1 MAETMQGNFLR
12 LIGSE
17 ARLDSQDLHALSQV
31 CGSVP
36 GYSDARHALFYKRLF
51 AETDVATILVLGVY
65 FGRDIVLILKAAR
78 CAGRTVTIT
87 GVDKF
92 SDDACEDWPLSARN
106 QDWEQAGFGRAPTF
120 AAAAGHIG
128 PHIGTAAVGLISQ
141 RDDLF
146 LSACRSRFDLIYL
159 DTSHD
164 HATVRRQLRQA
175 VGLLTEDGLLSGDD
189 YSDVG
194 TWGVKRAVSET
205 APGHAVV
212 ENWLW
217 VASRVQ
223 VEAGLSVL
231 TAT

>member
-1 MAETMQGNFLR
+1 MPGNFLR
-12 LIGSE
+12 LTGSK
-17 ARLDSQDLHALSQV
+17 AGLDSRDLQVLAQV

-51 AETDVATILVLGVY
+51 AETDVATILMLGVY
-65 FGRDIVLILKAAR
+65 FGRDIVLMLEAAR
-78 CAGRTVTIT
+78 RAGRTVAIT

-92 SDDACEDWPLSARN
+92 SDDACEDWPVAARN
-106 QDWEQAGFGRAPTF
+106 QGWEQAGFGRAPTF

-128 PHIGTAAVGLISQ
+128 PHIGTATVGLISQ
-141 RDDLF
+141 LDDLF
-146 LSACRSRFDLIYL
+146 LSACRARFDLIYL

-175 VGLLTEDGLLSGDD
+175 VGLLTQDGLLAGDD
-189 YSDVG
+189 YSDAG
-194 TWGVKRAVSET
+194 TWGVRRAVSEA

-223 VEAGLSVL
+223 VAAGLSVL
-231 TAT
+231 TAI